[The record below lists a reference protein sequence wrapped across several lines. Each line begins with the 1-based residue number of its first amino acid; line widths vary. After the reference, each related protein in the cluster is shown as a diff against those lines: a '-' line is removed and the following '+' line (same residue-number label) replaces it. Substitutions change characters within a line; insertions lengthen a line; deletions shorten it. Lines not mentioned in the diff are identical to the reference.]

1 MKQSIFNS
9 ALRLTLLTLF
19 VSTLHSCIYI
29 NTRDNDIPPR
39 GVTSKEI
46 DLINFDG
53 ISLGNAFVIHVSQGN
68 EFQIRATGELNDL
81 DDLDARVTRSGV
93 LEIRYRNTWRAR
105 RERMEID
112 IVMPDLRSADFSGAS
127 VSSIQGFSS
136 LPSLDLIL
144 SGASKLTYTGSV
156 RNLDINLSG
165 ASELDIAG
173 AGSSLS
179 GEMSGASQLY
189 AFDYEV
195 SNADLVLSG
204 ASRARVLVTDLL
216 KIDASGAS
224 NLRYRGTPTVDQ
236 RLSGGSTLIR
246 E

>member
-1 MKQSIFNS
+1 MKQFIFNS
-9 ALRLTLLTLF
+9 ALRLTFLTLLM
-19 VSTLHSCIYI
+19 STLHSCIYI

-39 GVTSKEI
+39 GVTSKDI

-53 ISLGNAFVIHVSQGN
+53 ISMGSAFVVHVSQGN
-68 EFQIRATGELNDL
+68 DFQIRATGELNDL

-93 LEIRYRNTWRAR
+93 LEIRYRNTWRSR

-127 VSSIQGFSS
+127 VTTVEGFTN
-136 LPSLDLIL
+136 LPSLNLIL
-144 SGASKLTYTGSV
+144 SGASKMTYTGTV
-156 RNLDINLSG
+156 TNLDINLSG

-173 AGSSLS
+173 AGSSLA
-179 GEMSGASQLY
+179 GELTGASQLY

-195 SNADLVLSG
+195 SNADLLLSG
-204 ASRARVLVTDLL
+204 ASRARVRVTDLL
-216 KIDASGAS
+216 KVDASGAS
-224 NLRYRGTPTVDQ
+224 NLRYRGNPTVDQ
-236 RLSGGSTLIR
+236 RLSGGSSLIR